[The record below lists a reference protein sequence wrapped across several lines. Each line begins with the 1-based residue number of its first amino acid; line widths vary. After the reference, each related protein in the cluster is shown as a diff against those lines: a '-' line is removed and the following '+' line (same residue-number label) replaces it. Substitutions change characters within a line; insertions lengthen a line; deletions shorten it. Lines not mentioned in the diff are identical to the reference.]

1 MHHTTI
7 AIVGWSFAGLSA
19 LLVLRKRLGKKV
31 HIKLFDERSHF
42 CHIPALHEAV
52 LHNKA
57 RLDSMQIDFSKY
69 YPDEYVQARIESITS
84 NTLTTKS
91 GITRTFDYCIIATG
105 SRTNFFENE
114 KRETNAYAIRYAD
127 DLEAINKKLLDPK
140 TKTISIVGG
149 GYTGVEIA
157 SIIALRKRSD
167 QQICMIHSRERLFE
181 RLGMYISKTA
191 LNRLQK
197 HDVEILLNARV
208 ADIEND
214 AIQLTNGQK
223 LVSDMTIVSRG
234 IKVND
239 ESFHPHLS
247 FNDQYQAND
256 ADHIYLCGDI
266 AKHGLIATAHNAMFE
281 WRRTGHLIADKIQ
294 NKNKHYPP
302 LQNRD
307 KLAIAL
313 GPHDGILTNGSK
325 WIYIPYLVG
334 FAKRIIERRVLFEFK
349 RKIMLWI

>member
-1 MHHTTI
+1 
-7 AIVGWSFAGLSA
+7 
-19 LLVLRKRLGKKV
+19 
-31 HIKLFDERSHF
+31 
-42 CHIPALHEAV
+42 
-52 LHNKA
+52 
-57 RLDSMQIDFSKY
+57 MQIDFSKY

-281 WRRTGHLIADKIQ
+281 
-294 NKNKHYPP
+294 
-302 LQNRD
+302 
-307 KLAIAL
+307 
-313 GPHDGILTNGSK
+313 
-325 WIYIPYLVG
+325 
-334 FAKRIIERRVLFEFK
+334 
-349 RKIMLWI
+349 